1 MSNPKRFPFIER
13 RNSKGGAN
21 AFPCVPIALIYGDR
35 TSEIFGLLDTGSSLN
50 VLPYDVGLEF
60 GSVCEEQ
67 SLSIPLSGNLA
78 PWKQEA
84 WLLWDKFATKADLW
98 SSVKSSAAQPF

>member
-50 VLPYDVGLEF
+50 VLPDDVGLELAAF
-60 GSVCEEQ
+60 LEEHRSQ
-67 SLSIPLSGNLA
+67 LA
-78 PWKQEA
+78 FDICPK
-84 WLLWDKFATKADLW
+84 LK
-98 SSVKSSAAQPF
+98 KSM